1 MNQLAA
7 SRSEGSREG
16 TQRVGKA
23 RANQKFSASKG
34 GKEGFGRIKYQRNLL
49 GKNFGQDLK
58 LRTAIFFSLFEM
70 F

>member
-1 MNQLAA
+1 M
-7 SRSEGSREG
+7 
-16 TQRVGKA
+16 GKA